1 MKKFIFFVFVLLV
14 VSLGAY
20 QINLISFQAVPA
32 DFQAQLNPVSDMNMD
47 YCAALKSK
55 SDFTDQIDLKQKVYQ
70 HETADDNT
78 EYLYFSSSENYLTL
92 TAPEH
97 VDYRLSAPEEG
108 FKKGMVYYLRLESI
122 PTPEPA

>member
-14 VSLGAY
+14 VSLGAD

-47 YCAALKSK
+47 YCAALKIE

-70 HETADDNT
+70 RETADDNT

-97 VDYRLSAPEEG
+97 ED
-108 FKKGMVYYLRLESI
+108 
-122 PTPEPA
+122 